1 MSDSNDSSTLPVH
14 TETERI
20 GPNWRR
26 AAVKLLPYV
35 GSALDELLFGRLNDS
50 RWARLEETLK
60 ELGEMMEARQIPP
73 ENALS
78 EDFGG
83 LLETTGPIIGRTTS
97 EEKRSM
103 LRDLL
108 LNAVSLPPSDPKWE
122 SARMAGDLLSAL
134 EPPSLAIVAALH
146 QLNARDSVTGELERD
161 GDSGVIRL
169 TDDPGKVV
177 QLHYHWFVLE
187 EGYRRLTANQPRII
201 IAGSHGRDTYQGTAL
216 TPLGDFLIAWA
227 TVETDDDSAA

>member
-1 MSDSNDSSTLPVH
+1 MSDSNDSSTLPVQ

-20 GPNWRR
+20 GTNWRR
-26 AAVKLLPYV
+26 AAVKLLPHV

-50 RWARLEETLK
+50 RWTRLETTLK

-97 EEKRSM
+97 EKKRSM

-108 LNAVSLPPSDPKWE
+108 LNAVSLPPTDPKWE

-161 GDSGVIRL
+161 GAFVILFKPLVVIIELEHWRL
-169 TDDPGKVV
+169 GLLRKCPLPQG
-177 QLHYHWFVLE
+177 
-187 EGYRRLTANQPRII
+187 QPRPNLVRHL
-201 IAGSHGRDTYQGTAL
+201 SSSFL
-216 TPLGDFLIAWA
+216 TPNRPVVTFSFIVLCYNF
-227 TVETDDDSAA
+227 